1 MCNSPNQGMNQG
13 EFKPWQQFEGT
24 SLSRMNFLMNLRQDD
39 DLVDLIDLDGL
50 LETDWVNL
58 RDDAELASM
67 LLDAPT
73 GEIINLN
80 SDSCR

>member
-1 MCNSPNQGMNQG
+1 
-13 EFKPWQQFEGT
+13 
-24 SLSRMNFLMNLRQDD
+24 MNFLMDLRQDD

-58 RDDAELASM
+58 RDDAELAGM

-73 GEIINLN
+73 GEIINII